1 MAKDAL
7 KAAMPESF
15 PPQHQEHQPGKEAA
29 MEPRPIYDDEIPGCN
44 RLADKV
50 AIITGG
56 DSGIG
61 RAVAVSFAK
70 EGANVAIVYLD
81 QQEDAEETAESI
93 KKYGGTP
100 LLIQADVCKEAN
112 CADVVEKTLKQFG
125 HIDILVNNAAVQY
138 PVETIEE
145 ISAEQLEKTFAT
157 NIYSHFFLTKH
168 VVPHLKEG
176 ASIINTTSVTAF
188 KGNELLLDYSST
200 KGAIVAFT
208 RSLSQSLVKKGIR
221 VNGVAPGPVWT
232 PLIVSS
238 FNEEQVSKFGK
249 DVPMGR
255 AAQPFEIAGCY
266 LFLASRESAFVTGQ
280 ILHPN
285 GGVPM

>member
-15 PPQHQEHQPGKEAA
+15 PPQHQEHQPGKETE
-29 MEPRPIYDDEIPGCN
+29 MEPRPIYDDDAPGCG
-44 RLADKV
+44 RLANKV

-70 EGANVAIVYLD
+70 EGASVAIVYLD
-81 QQEDAEETAESI
+81 QQEDAEETAATIS
-93 KKYGGTP
+93 KYGGKS
-100 LLIQADVCKEAN
+100 LLIRADVRQEAN
-112 CADVVEKTLKQFG
+112 CANIAESTLKEFG

-138 PVETIEE
+138 PVETIEG
-145 ISAEQLEKTFAT
+145 ISAEQLEQTFTT
-157 NIYSHFFLTKH
+157 NIYAYFYLTKH

-176 ASIINTTSVTAF
+176 ASIINTTSITAF
-188 KGNELLLDYSST
+188 QGNELLIDYSST

-208 RSLSQSLVKKGIR
+208 RSLSQSLMKKGIR

-238 FNEEQVSKFGK
+238 FNEEQVAKFGK
-249 DVPMGR
+249 NVPMGR

-266 LFLASRESAFVTGQ
+266 VFLASKDAAFVTGQ

-285 GGVPM
+285 GGVPV